1 MKNFLNNFEFY
12 LNLKKMLYTI
22 IMLENIF
29 AKKGGQ
35 EMEKHRLSEEEKDE
49 ILDMYESSSEMH
61 TGAVMRIDLSNH
73 KILYSSNFKRVTGI
87 GKDEFPQNLE
97 ELKEFL
103 EEEDFQKILDNSV
116 NCDYESEW
124 VLKASPKKKK
134 EGYDTFELVGKK
146 KRRGERDIVY
156 ILIRNP
162 NQRYGNISPDVFFP
176 KDLFDNSQQAIVIT
190 DRNNKVVTVN
200 KAFIDI
206 MGYSLEEVIGKDPS
220 FWSSSMHDKT
230 FYQRMWYDLKTKGF
244 WNGRIINKKK
254 NGEIFFIYSNIFEIK
269 GYNGEL
275 VGYIAINSD
284 ITDNIRREEEIRRVH
299 KYDFQTWLPKKEYLL
314 EKIEE
319 VVGNDLNQEELE
331 YALIIVKINKMHELP
346 VVYDFEETNV
356 IIKEITERVTKVAG
370 SHFFVARIAEDEFAL
385 FGSFDSLTNIE
396 EISNDL
402 IKTLTDPIQISN
414 DQVFIKTRIGI
425 SIYPRNSKDP
435 EKLIN
440 QARTALNVS
449 SKNDINFYSP
459 DLSNLIKYEKLIEEE
474 IYQALQNNRLVL
486 FLQPQIDTRNFE
498 IIGAE
503 TLIRLLKSDGTIL
516 YPLEFLNIAKQK
528 GLMIEI
534 DKFVLENTAKIS
546 KQLNSSSDRNIKVFF
561 NVSKSFF
568 EDDEFLNHIKRV
580 LNEYDLDP
588 SFLGVE
594 LTEEIFIDDFYS
606 AQKKINAL
614 KNMGLHIALDDFG
627 TGFSSLSYLN
637 KLRIDKIKIDKSFID
652 DLLISDSAKRLVSS
666 IISMSQILGLE
677 VIAEGVENKEQLLFL
692 QSRGCYEIQGYYFS
706 KPLSLDKFMESFC

>member
-1 MKNFLNNFEFY
+1 
-12 LNLKKMLYTI
+12 
-22 IMLENIF
+22 
-29 AKKGGQ
+29 
-35 EMEKHRLSEEEKDE
+35 
-49 ILDMYESSSEMH
+49 
-61 TGAVMRIDLSNH
+61 
-73 KILYSSNFKRVTGI
+73 
-87 GKDEFPQNLE
+87 
-97 ELKEFL
+97 
-103 EEEDFQKILDNSV
+103 
-116 NCDYESEW
+116 
-124 VLKASPKKKK
+124 
-134 EGYDTFELVGKK
+134 
-146 KRRGERDIVY
+146 
-156 ILIRNP
+156 
-162 NQRYGNISPDVFFP
+162 
-176 KDLFDNSQQAIVIT
+176 
-190 DRNNKVVTVN
+190 
-200 KAFIDI
+200 